1 MKSVLIC
8 IAGVIAN
15 LLGQGYTLAS
25 TIYEKLNNVIHLNNY
40 EGYTIEFH
48 NVKVEGDKIV
58 TSICERLAR
67 GFESV
72 SEIKNAFTLNNS
84 TRTGLNN
91 KGLGIF
97 SPLCMNPKSI
107 TTGVFIQNNS
117 RGNFLV
123 MIYWNPHTKKLL
135 TDHYTFTL
143 GENVTLCG
151 DDGRIQLKEK
161 CSNMIKGLMKD
172 RSTLEIWVDNYD
184 HQNTNKSI
192 YKLLRLYNKALKNPV
207 STDSCEQ
214 DINEQILR
222 EIGLRY
228 HQFKGRIYFNG
239 EEIYKWDP
247 MHCYDGTPAKYE
259 HTYEVF
265 VTKNTNSNKTYLSTD
280 LSNSGELFKLNKGSF
295 NTKKPVRKT
304 KFELEK
310 SCIIT
315 ITDLGIDSNTSRKNS
330 LDNYIYIEI
339 GDTII
344 AKDTIKKSG
353 NPWPN
358 MRIKVSIINNSGN
371 DVSDFVI
378 LNGDKSKSSLN
389 SEFSEK
395 LENLIKHSESVIG
408 KVAKKDKDRKH
419 FSEKDIKSRLCNNP
433 YTDLMGT
440 KCDPAIGLRYEVD
453 HEDGDKTNNDPSNLS
468 LLSPDEHSIKSNDP
482 TLWRRLTNSTETLR
496 AFMIIKLLELAVA
509 INKLGH
515 KEITKD
521 YICSEFNVEGYE
533 EKVSELKKL
542 TEHL

>member
-1 MKSVLIC
+1 MKPVPIC
-8 IAGVIAN
+8 VEGVIAN
-15 LLGQGYTLAS
+15 LLDHGYTLDS
-25 TIYEKLNNVIHLNNY
+25 TIYEKLNNVIHLNDN

-48 NVKVEGDKIV
+48 NGKVGDYIM

-72 SEIKNAFTLNNS
+72 SEIKGAFTLNNS
-84 TRTGLNN
+84 ARTGLNN
-91 KGLGIF
+91 KGMGIF
-97 SPLCMNPKSI
+97 SPLCINRKNI
-107 TTGVFIQNNS
+107 TTGVFIQMNS
-117 RGNFLV
+117 NGNFLV
-123 MIYWNPHTKKLL
+123 LINWDPTKEPLIE
-135 TDHYTFTL
+135 HYTFTL
-143 GENVTLCG
+143 GENVTLCD

-161 CSNMIKGLMKD
+161 CSNTIKKLMKD
-172 RSTLEIWVDNYD
+172 RSTLEVWVDNYD
-184 HQNTNKSI
+184 HQNTNDSI
-192 YKLLRLYNKALKNPV
+192 YRLLRLYTKVLKNPV
-207 STDSCEQ
+207 STDSDEE
-214 DINEQILR
+214 DKNNKIAR

-228 HQFKGRIYFNG
+228 HQFKGSIVFNG
-239 EEIYKWDP
+239 KTIYKWDP
-247 MHCYDGTPAKYE
+247 MHCYDGTPAEHEHKYE
-259 HTYEVF
+259 VL
-265 VTKNTNSNKTYLSTD
+265 VTKNTNSNKMYLSTD
-280 LSNSGELFKLNKGSF
+280 LSNSGAFFKLNKGSF
-295 NTKKPVRKT
+295 NTKKPVRKIQ
-304 KFELEK
+304 FELEK

-339 GDTII
+339 GGTIV

-358 MRIKVSIINNSGN
+358 MRIKVSIVNNSGN

-389 SEFSEK
+389 REFYEK
-395 LENLIKHSESVIG
+395 LEHLIKHSESVIG

-542 TEHL
+542 TEYL